1 MPADLQ
7 ELEAK
12 LEWTFRNR
20 DLLVRAITHKS
31 FCAELRNWETSP
43 DNEQLEFFG
52 DSILGF
58 VISEALITSFPG
70 LKEGELSRAKNYLV
84 SARWLHEVAQRL
96 GLGKFLKLGR
106 GEELGGGRGKLS
118 LLANATEAVIAAL
131 YLDGGIAP
139 ARAFILKHIYT
150 EPLSAG
156 IETDYLN
163 YKGKLWER
171 AGAEKLPRPAYSVL
185 QTEGPAHAPRFVV
198 EVRIGNTLAGRGEGS
213 SRKAAE
219 QNAARSLLDSLDA
232 RVAAE
237 SGSSGAGNI
246 VA

>member
-31 FCAELRNWETSP
+31 FCAESRNSEITP

-58 VISEALITSFPG
+58 VISEALITSYPG
-70 LKEGELSRAKNYLV
+70 LKEGDLSRAKNYLV

-131 YLDGGIAP
+131 YFDGGIEP
-139 ARAFILKHIYT
+139 ARGFVLKHIYT
-150 EPLSAG
+150 QSLPVGVAAE
-156 IETDYLN
+156 YLN

-171 AGAEKLPRPAYSVL
+171 TGAEKLPKPSYSVL
-185 QTEGPAHAPRFVV
+185 QTHGPAHAPRFVV
-198 EVRIGNTLAGRGEGS
+198 EVRVGNDLTGRGEGS

-219 QNAARSLLDSLDA
+219 QNAARALLESLDA
-232 RVAAE
+232 RV
-237 SGSSGAGNI
+237 SSEA
-246 VA
+246 